1 MILQNDHGPSNL
13 LEVLAQSPHDFLRP
27 TNELHNAALVLAKK
41 YLDPVASSVST
52 KQQIEY
58 QEVRRK
64 RKRGEEGNVSRPLQL
79 KQIHVE
85 GFGIDQVF
93 EQAKRVSSA
102 TRHELEKAIP
112 ELEGTF
118 KSLENGNLH
127 IGAERKEQKPT
138 TSSTKLVRFEDDSS
152 EANVS
157 DESSLGQEGVDWEY
171 DTSVDEELEEGN
183 EPQHIDGNASGSERS
198 FEDLDGLD
206 RTGHDDFSDDS
217 EVANEDTGTF
227 IADPN
232 GLNDGFFSIDDFNR
246 NSEFLERQDGR
257 GDPNDGAASDE
268 EDIDWSTNPL
278 FGNANGAKVQDDDVH
293 DDEDE
298 NSDDDDEGPTFG
310 DSAEAS
316 DQDED
321 AEMAFLEE
329 DNQGVG
335 AMGNTNDI
343 LYADF
348 FAPPARKD
356 SKKKRGRPNPH
367 NFPVKDAQKDQQRLE
382 GQEDEVE
389 RTISSVHHDL
399 FDDAL
404 SEDGSEDP
412 LSDADPGDPKSRRSN
427 HERRQAKIAEEIRR
441 LEAANVAK
449 REWTLSGEARAADR
463 PINSLLEE
471 DLDFERAGKP
481 VPVIT
486 QEVSEDI
493 EALIKRRIL
502 AQEFDEVIRRRPDNL
517 VTGPDARRGRQRF
530 ELDDTKPAQGLAE
543 EYEQEHLRRTD
554 PNYVDA
560 RDEKLKKEHQ
570 EIESL
575 WKDVSARL
583 DALTNWHYKPKPVAP
598 NLEVRVDMPTIM
610 MEDAQPAAGGD
621 VSGASTLAPQEV
633 YAAGEAQVG
642 DDIVATKGGMPV
654 SREEMSREEKTRRR
668 RRKKERIRKAGAQEK
683 VKESEKTR
691 EKKVVLGDL
700 KRGGVKVIGKKGDIV
715 DVEGKQVKGQQTK
728 TGGAYKL

>member
-1 MILQNDHGPSNL
+1 MILQNNHGPSNL
-13 LEVLAQSPHDFLRP
+13 LEVLAQSPHDFLQP
-27 TNELHNAALVLAKK
+27 TNDLHNAALVLTKR
-41 YLDPVASSVST
+41 YLDPVASNVSA
-52 KQQIEY
+52 KQQFEY
-58 QEVRRK
+58 QESRRK

-93 EQAKRVSSA
+93 EQAKKILSA
-102 TRHELEKAIP
+102 TRHELARAIP
-112 ELEGTF
+112 ELEATTQ
-118 KSLENGNLH
+118 SLENGNLDT
-127 IGAERKEQKPT
+127 GAERKEQKST
-138 TSSTKLVRFEDDSS
+138 T
-152 EANVS
+152 
-157 DESSLGQEGVDWEY
+157 DESSLGEEGVDWEY
-171 DTSVDEELEEGN
+171 DGDDISVGEELEDGN
-183 EPQHIDGNASGSERS
+183 EVQRLHRDTPDNERS
-198 FEDLDGLD
+198 SEGLD
-206 RTGHDDFSDDS
+206 DLERIDHDDLSDGS
-217 EVANEDTGTF
+217 EVANGDSSTF
-227 IADPN
+227 VADLN

-246 NSEFLERQDGR
+246 NSEFLEQQDVR

-278 FGNANGAKVQDDDVH
+278 FGNADIAKVHGNTRDN
-293 DDEDE
+293 EDE

-310 DSAEAS
+310 DSAGSS

-321 AEMAFLEE
+321 EEMAFLEE
-329 DNQGVG
+329 DSQDVG

-348 FAPPARKD
+348 FAPPARKA

-367 NFPVKDAQKDQQRLE
+367 NFPEKDTQKDQQRLD

-389 RTISSVHHDL
+389 RTMSSVHHDL

-404 SEDGSEDP
+404 SENESEDL

-502 AQEFDEVIRRRPDNL
+502 AQDFDEVIRRRPDDL
-517 VTGPDARRGRQRF
+517 VTGPDARRGRQRV
-530 ELDDTKPAQGLAE
+530 ELDDTKPVQGLAE

-554 PNYVDA
+554 PDYVDA

-583 DALTNWHYKPKPVAP
+583 DALTNWHYKPKPAAP
-598 NLEVRVDMPTIM
+598 NLEVRVDMPTVM
-610 MEDAQPAAGGD
+610 MEDAQPAVGGD
-621 VSGASTLAPQEV
+621 VGGASMLAPQEV
-633 YAAGEAQVG
+633 YAAGEAHVG
-642 DDIVATKGGMPV
+642 DDVVATKGGMPV

-668 RRKKERIRKAGAQEK
+668 RRKKERTRKAGAQEE

-691 EKKVVLGDL
+691 EKKAVLGDL

-715 DVEGKQVKGQQTK
+715 DVEGNRVKGQQTK